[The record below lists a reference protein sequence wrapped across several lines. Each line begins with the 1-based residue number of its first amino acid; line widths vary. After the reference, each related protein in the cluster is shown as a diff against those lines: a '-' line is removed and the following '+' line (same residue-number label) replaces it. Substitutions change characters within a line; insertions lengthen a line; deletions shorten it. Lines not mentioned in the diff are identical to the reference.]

1 MATFDFSGK
10 VVFVTGAAGNL
21 GQAVARAFHA
31 AGAHLALADRSAE
44 RLAASFPD
52 LAGSAEHLLL
62 TPLDLNDPAAVR
74 QAVGSIVERFGR
86 MDALA
91 NLAGGYRAGKPLH
104 EEPVETF
111 DFLVALNARIPWILS
126 QAVIPVMLAQKSG
139 KIIHI
144 SARAGL
150 SGSANSAAYSASKS
164 ALIRL
169 VESMAAELKNEGIN
183 VNCLLPSI
191 IDTPENRQA
200 MPKTDPNRWVSPDS
214 LAEVV
219 LFLASE
225 AARDIHGAALPVYGR
240 S

>member
-1 MATFDFSGK
+1 MAAFDFTGK
-10 VVFVTGAAGNL
+10 VVFVSGAAGNL
-21 GQAVARAFHA
+21 GQAVARAFHR
-31 AGAHLALADRSAE
+31 AGARLALADRSAE
-44 RLAASFPD
+44 RLAAAFPE
-52 LAGSAEHLLL
+52 LGFSAEHLLL
-62 TPLDLNDPAAVR
+62 APLDLNDPAAVQ

-86 MDALA
+86 IDVLA

-104 EEPVETF
+104 EEELGTF
-111 DFLVALNARIPWILS
+111 DFMVTLNARLPWILS
-126 QAVIPVMLAQKSG
+126 QAVIPTMLAQKSG

-150 SGSANSAAYSASKS
+150 SGSANSAAYSASKA

-191 IDTPENRQA
+191 IDTPENRGA
-200 MPKTDPNRWVSPDS
+200 MPKADPSRWVSPDS

-225 AARDIHGAALPVYGR
+225 AARDLHGVALPVYGR